1 MLNTHIMYAW
11 NCARIGFLI
20 VVLVAPLCVAFSAQ
34 RVIPQQTSMSTFT
47 APDGRFRFDYSRALV
62 ACRRHPKQ
70 PDHWLLSD
78 SCNAYT
84 PVCANFSGDSPETVA
99 CIAYPASEM
108 KGTNFQAAA
117 FAVNELRKATTEAEC
132 LNVPEPPPH
141 VGTAQIQVVNGVAFT
156 VVEADG
162 VAAGNLIDAYV
173 YRAFHQN
180 KCYEVDI
187 RIAYSNPADAG
198 PGTMNFD
205 SATVRGRLKQIL
217 ETFRFSE

>member
-1 MLNTHIMYAW
+1 M
-11 NCARIGFLI
+11 NCVRTGFLTLTF
-20 VVLVAPLCVAFSAQ
+20 LVAFCTVLNAEE
-34 RVIPQQTSMSTFT
+34 VIPQQTSMSTFT
-47 APDGRFRFDYSRALV
+47 SPDGTFRFDYSSTLV

-70 PDHWLLSD
+70 TDHWLPAD

-84 PVCANFSGDSPETVA
+84 PVCANVSCDSAETVA